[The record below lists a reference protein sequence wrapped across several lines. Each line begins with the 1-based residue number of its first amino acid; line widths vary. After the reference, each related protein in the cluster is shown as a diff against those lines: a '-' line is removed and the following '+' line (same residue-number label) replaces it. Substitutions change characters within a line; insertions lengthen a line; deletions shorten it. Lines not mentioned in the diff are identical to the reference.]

1 MFLFTSTNESLSK
14 KRRAA
19 ETLGIDVNA
28 TEVEI
33 KKAYRKAALKWHP
46 DKNNHQTEKCHEMTQ
61 SINTA
66 YQVILSY
73 CNAYKFSFTR
83 EEVMKYASPEEQWM
97 ERFGDDPIWG

>member
-1 MFLFTSTNESLSK
+1 MTIRK
-14 KRRAA
+14 KNRYEEIIKARKILNLP
-19 ETLGIDVNA
+19 EQA
-28 TEVEI
+28 TMREI
-33 KKAYRKAALKWHP
+33 KEQYKNLVRQWHP